1 MQQTT
6 TYKLNLIETDDVFS
20 PEPLNQNTQKVEAV
34 LADAAQALADETAAR
49 QSADA
54 AGTAAWQSAVSAEAT
69 ARQNADTAEATARQN
84 AIASEAATRQNAI
97 AAETAARQSAIA
109 AEASARQSA
118 VAALDNRLKVFEARR
133 VASGTYTANNSQQAI
148 EFNLGFTPK
157 LVFVHGINGNQ
168 ASGMLLPGDKGIY
181 DARIVTNGFIIPAGY
196 DYYLN
201 YMKCDYMYLAFA

>member
-49 QSADA
+49 QSADT
-54 AGTAAWQSAVSAEAT
+54 AGTAAWQSAVSAEAAARQSADAAEAA
-69 ARQNADTAEATARQN
+69 ARQNADTAEAAARQN
-84 AIASEAATRQNAI
+84 AIASEAAARQNAD
-97 AAETAARQSAIA
+97 A

-133 VASGTYTANNSQQAI
+133 VASGTYTANNGTAI
-148 EFNLGFTPK
+148 IQITLGFTPK
-157 LVFVHGINGNQ
+157 LVFIHGINNNHV
-168 ASGMLLPGDKGIY
+168 SGVLLPEEKTDY
-181 DARIVTNGFIIPAGY
+181 YARITANGFSLPA
-196 DYYLN
+196 DYSHYLN
-201 YMKCDYMYLAFA
+201 YMKNQYMYLAFG